1 MSRLLL
7 DTTVLIDLERAGHDL
22 ESILLDE
29 DDVAVS
35 AVTVAE
41 LEVGIH
47 LASEE
52 HVDDRRESVRAV
64 VDSVVVL
71 PYDIE
76 VAHGHAVLLA
86 HSRKTG
92 RPRGRRRPWAREWR
106 GCSRTR
112 PRRAAA
118 QRRHTLPTSTE
129 LAFPSSTVRSTS
141 FLSAVTRNREASVIC
156 FPFNCS
162 DSR

>member
-92 RPRGRRRPWAREWR
+92 RPRGRHDLIVAATALVS
-106 GCSRTR
+106 GRTIIS
-112 PRRAAA
+112 ADTTAFLD
-118 QRRHTLPTSTE
+118 LPGV
-129 LAFPSSTVRSTS
+129 LVFDA
-141 FLSAVTRNREASVIC
+141 
-156 FPFNCS
+156 
-162 DSR
+162 

>member
-1 MSRLLL
+1 VSRLLL

-92 RPRGRRRPWAREWR
+92 RPRGRHDLIVAATALVS
-106 GCSRTR
+106 GRTIIS
-112 PRRAAA
+112 ADTTAFLD
-118 QRRHTLPTSTE
+118 LPGV
-129 LAFPSSTVRSTS
+129 LVFDA
-141 FLSAVTRNREASVIC
+141 
-156 FPFNCS
+156 
-162 DSR
+162 

>member
-1 MSRLLL
+1 L

-92 RPRGRRRPWAREWR
+92 RPRGRHDLIVAATALVS
-106 GCSRTR
+106 GRTIIS
-112 PRRAAA
+112 ADTTAFLD
-118 QRRHTLPTSTE
+118 LPGV
-129 LAFPSSTVRSTS
+129 LVFDA
-141 FLSAVTRNREASVIC
+141 
-156 FPFNCS
+156 
-162 DSR
+162 